1 MALTTNLKPAP
12 KGTPKRRIP
21 ESDIKRFVGAAV
33 AEVQKKN
40 PKSNVNTDLAMN
52 TVRIENGGPG
62 KDGQYAV
69 QDAAYKP
76 RKKDKIYAWGMCQ
89 MYPEF
94 VADAH
99 RYLTGETLEGQA
111 LMAKWE
117 EVVQDPQKSVR
128 YMVGGYAA
136 IDQRVLGWPVVK
148 EKVHDPNHVRAILS
162 AAYHLGEDKVQPMVN
177 AACGEGPFN
186 ITKFVELYKGASARA
201 ERGRSNSRVRDAA
214 GIGGGGNEPAQVVN
228 TGPIDDDAKANTQI
242 PLSFD
247 VATST
252 PVTPLMMVQDG
263 LDMAAWFDDSP
274 YYPGKV
280 TANPH
285 LRGVPPAWF
294 ELRLNRTDG
303 TSLTNTRTGEI
314 IKVILNVSLT
324 SVNIHSQH
332 LVNREPTAT
341 GLMISFWGSQP
352 DMIIGRGT
360 TGAFIN
366 QTGLTAIMSN
376 RLTPEA
382 SGWWDM
388 IQQAYGKRDLKKPI
402 PGKDGIPNRGDSSTG
417 MDKAALNTMWGPDG
431 KGVNRFRVAAQDA
444 FAELLALFKNNGVL
458 RFLPKSHIA
467 TTDPKALAEAEKNAK
482 IWSPAAGSTGF
493 QMLARAGDVYSRGY
507 VAFKYKGAT
516 YLGYFKSF
524 NFTADAKTPFKWD
537 FDFTFRVLQSH
548 NPFYYP
554 SSAKSPNG

>member
-21 ESDIKRFVGAAV
+21 EAEIERYVGTAV

-76 RKKDKIYAWGMCQ
+76 RKKDGIYAWGMCQ

-128 YMVGGYAA
+128 YMVGGYAS
-136 IDQRVLGWPVVK
+136 IDQRVMGWPVVK
-148 EKVHDPNHVRAILS
+148 EKVHDPDHLRAILS
-162 AAYHLGEDKVQPMVN
+162 AAYHLGEDEVHSMVN
-177 AACGEGPFN
+177 AACEDGPFN
-186 ITKFVELYKGASARA
+186 ITRFVELYEGASARA
-201 ERGRSNSRVRDAA
+201 ENGRPNPRARDAA
-214 GIGGGGNEPAQVVN
+214 RIGGGNKPAQTVN
-228 TGPIDDDAKANTQI
+228 TGPALSDARQNVQI

-274 YYPGKV
+274 YLPGKL

-285 LRGVPPAWF
+285 LRGLPPPAWF

-324 SVNIHSQH
+324 SVNIRSQH

-352 DMIIGRGT
+352 DMITGRGT

-382 SGWWDM
+382 SGWWDQ
-388 IQQAYGKRDLKKPI
+388 IQQAYGKREMKHWDQT
-402 PGKDGIPNRGDSSTG
+402 STG
-417 MDKAALNTMWGPDG
+417 MNKAAMNIMWGLEG

-458 RFLPKSHIA
+458 RFLPKSYIA
-467 TTDPKALAEAEKNAK
+467 QADPKALAEAEKNAK

-554 SSAKSPNG
+554 TSAKIPYG

>member
-1 MALTTNLKPAP
+1 MALTTTLTPAP

-21 ESDIKRFVGAAV
+21 KAEINQFVGEAV
-33 AEVQKKN
+33 REIQKKN
-40 PKSNVNTDLAMN
+40 PKSNVNTDLALN
-52 TVRIENGGPG
+52 TIKYENGGPG

-69 QDAAYKP
+69 KDAAYEP
-76 RKKDKIYAWGMCQ
+76 RKKDGIYAWGMCQ

-99 RYLTGETLEGQA
+99 RYLTGETLSGDA
-111 LMAKWE
+111 LMRKWE

-128 YMVGGYAA
+128 YMVGGYAS
-136 IDQRVLGWPVVK
+136 IDQRVMGWSVVK
-148 EKVHDPNHVRAILS
+148 EKVHDPDHLRAILS
-162 AAYHLGEDKVQPMVN
+162 AAYHLGEDKVQPLVN
-177 AACGEGPFN
+177 AACEDGPFN
-186 ITKFVELYKGASARA
+186 ITKFTELYEGASARA
-201 ERGRSNSRVRDAA
+201 EHGKANRRVRDAA
-214 GIGGGGNEPAQVVN
+214 GIGGSPNPDFSGGSGGAPMQVVN
-228 TGPIDDDAKANTQI
+228 TGPTDADAKANTQI

-247 VATST
+247 VSDST
-252 PVTPLMMVQDG
+252 PTTPLTIVQEG

-274 YYPGKV
+274 YLPGKL

-285 LRGVPPAWF
+285 LRGLPPAWF

-352 DMIIGRGT
+352 DMITGRGT

-382 SGWWDM
+382 SGWWDL
-388 IQQAYGKRDLKKPI
+388 IQQAYGKREMKHWDQT
-402 PGKDGIPNRGDSSTG
+402 STG
-417 MDKAALNTMWGPDG
+417 MNKAAMNIMWGLEG

-467 TTDPKALAEAEKNAK
+467 QADPKALAEAEKNAK

-537 FDFTFRVLQSH
+537 FDFTFRVLRSH

-554 SSAKSPNG
+554 TSAKSPNG